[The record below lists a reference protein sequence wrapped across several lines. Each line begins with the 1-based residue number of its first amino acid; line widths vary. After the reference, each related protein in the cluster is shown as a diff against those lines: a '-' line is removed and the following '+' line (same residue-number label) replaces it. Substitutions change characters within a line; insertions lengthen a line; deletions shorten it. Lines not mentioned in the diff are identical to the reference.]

1 LVQAPSS
8 RNCRLPD
15 AIDKA
20 MPLRARQA
28 LGVEADQTA
37 GRERA
42 RERADDA
49 GRMKALMMK
58 AAAGDA
64 RDPRA
69 GLDRGDV
76 RGDDGGAARTAPRG
90 DRRAASAAR

>member
-1 LVQAPSS
+1 MSCAAKVAAVIPACAAQPGWTRLVQATSS

-15 AIDKA
+15 AIDNA
-20 MPLRARQA
+20 MPCARAQPPAHTHRQCSAWRAREA
-28 LGVEADQTA
+28 LGVEADQTP

-58 AAAGDA
+58 AA
-64 RDPRA
+64 
-69 GLDRGDV
+69 
-76 RGDDGGAARTAPRG
+76 
-90 DRRAASAAR
+90 